1 MDPHF
6 FPLSCVYGFAGRR
19 GLLLPATVHALW
31 FQISFPRDLSAI
43 VSGAFR
49 DGGPDRYV
57 CWIVAAGTWFL
68 PQPGLLYSP
77 VCVRVTRKWEYRD
90 PADDSVVQH
99 IDLVVADKEGNAMH
113 AEIPQE
119 VLNDFINHKEE
130 GHIYEMRRFR
140 VANAKSFYKP

>member
-1 MDPHF
+1 ENLLQWLGREWIKIFQLTLHLLPFNCDA
-6 FPLSCVYGFAGRR
+6 LLGFAGRR

-31 FQISFPRDLSAI
+31 FRISFPRDLSAI

-77 VCVRVTRKWEYRD
+77 
-90 PADDSVVQH
+90 DSFP
-99 IDLVVADKEGNAMH
+99 LC
-113 AEIPQE
+113 
-119 VLNDFINHKEE
+119 
-130 GHIYEMRRFR
+130 
-140 VANAKSFYKP
+140 S